1 MKKCLVLFSG
11 GVDSTTALFWALRRY
26 DKVYAVT
33 FDYGQRHRLETR
45 MARRLAKKL
54 NIPLKTL
61 RIDLS
66 QVGGSSLTDTRIPLP
81 AYRKASEIGKDTP
94 STYVPFRNGIFL
106 SLAAAWAEVLGMR
119 EIVCGF
125 NIIDSPNYPDTRKTF
140 VKAMEDAIN
149 FGTKASLTRK
159 KFKIVAPFID
169 KSKSG
174 IIKKGLALGADYSY
188 SISCYSGREI
198 PCRKCSSC
206 HLRQKAWREAGKKDH
221 LILRLEREGK
231 I

>member
-11 GVDSTTALFWALRRY
+11 GIDSTTALFWALRRY
-26 DKVYAVT
+26 DKIYAMT

-54 NIPLKTL
+54 NVPLKTL

-81 AYRKASEIGKDTP
+81 EYKRTSDIGKGIP

-106 SLAAAWAEVLGMR
+106 SIASAWAEVLGIR

-140 VKAMEDAIN
+140 VKAMEDAVN
-149 FGTKASLTRK
+149 CGTKASRSRK
-159 KFKIVAPFID
+159 KFKIVTPFID
-169 KSKSG
+169 SSKSE

-188 SISCYSGREI
+188 SISCYSGQEI
-198 PCRKCSSC
+198 PCGKCSSC
-206 HLRQKAWREAGKKDH
+206 LLRQKAWKEAGKKDH

>member
-11 GVDSTTALFWALRRY
+11 GIDSTTALFWALRRY

-33 FDYGQRHRLETR
+33 FEYGQRHLLETR
-45 MARRLAKKL
+45 MARRLANKL

-61 RIDLS
+61 RIDLR

-81 AYRKASEIGKDTP
+81 EYRRPSEIGKGIP

-106 SLAAAWAEVLGMR
+106 SLAAAWAEVLGAR

-125 NIIDSPNYPDTRKTF
+125 NVIDSPNYPDTRKTF
-140 VKAMEDAIN
+140 VKAMEDAVN
-149 FGTKASLTRK
+149 FGTRASRSRK
-159 KFKIVAPFID
+159 KIKIVAPFID
-169 KSKSG
+169 KSKSE

-188 SISCYSGREI
+188 SVSCYSGQEI

-206 HLRQKAWREAGKKDH
+206 HLRQKAWREAGEKDH